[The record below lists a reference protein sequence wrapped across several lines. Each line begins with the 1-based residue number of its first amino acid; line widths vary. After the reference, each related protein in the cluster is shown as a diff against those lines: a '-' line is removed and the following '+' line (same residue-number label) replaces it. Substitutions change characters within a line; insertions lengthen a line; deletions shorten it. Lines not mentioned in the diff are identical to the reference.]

1 MAFTLDRAAL
11 WGDLAACYLGE
22 VAAAG
27 IYEQALRHLADPEA
41 HARLAAWLEA
51 ERRRTRGLRG
61 HLAAVGPPLPDGLV
75 GVVRDLARVMGGA
88 AALRGTDAAVELA
101 QQVGKVG
108 AARLTPL
115 AERFP
120 AGSIEAQRYRAFEAE
135 AGDHGA
141 WVAAWRT
148 ERAQDGLMGQVE
160 AIEHA
165 SIVEA
170 PIDAVFETLTTI
182 GHWSAL
188 SGVPI
193 SSPDGVGRLR
203 EDLRYRLRVGVG
215 PVAIETE
222 AHVVAWDPPV
232 FWVERRTGL
241 PFDRWEHHRRLE
253 PLDAGRTLV
262 ADRLLV
268 RPRMLPPP
276 PVSLQP
282 SPWSLGLQLALWV
295 WHDRLKTYVTT
306 G

>member
-1 MAFTLDRAAL
+1 MATALDRAAL

-22 VAAAG
+22 VAASG

-75 GVVRDLARVMGGA
+75 GLVRDLSRLAGGA
-88 AALRGTDAAVELA
+88 AALRGPEAAVELA
-101 QQVGKVG
+101 SEVGKVG
-108 AARLTPL
+108 AMRLGPL
-115 AERFP
+115 AERFAP
-120 AGSIEAQRYRAFEAE
+120 DSIEGRRYRAFEAE
-135 AGDHGA
+135 SGDHGA
-141 WVAAWRT
+141 WLAAWRT
-148 ERAQDGLMGQVE
+148 ERAQDGLVGQVE

-165 SIVEA
+165 SIVDA
-170 PIDAVFETLTTI
+170 PVAVVFETLTTL

-188 SGVPI
+188 SGVPM
-193 SSPDGVGRLR
+193 SSPDGATALAEG
-203 EDLRYRLRVGVG
+203 LRYRLRVGVG
-215 PVAIETE
+215 PLAVESE

-241 PFDRWEHHRRLE
+241 PFDVWEHHRRLE

-268 RPRMLPPP
+268 RPKMLPPP
-276 PVSLQP
+276 PISLQP
-282 SPWSLGLQLALWV
+282 SPWSLASQLALWS
-295 WHDRLKTYVTT
+295 WHERLREYLRSP
-306 G
+306 

>member
-1 MAFTLDRAAL
+1 MASALDRAAL

-22 VAAAG
+22 VATAG

-41 HARLAAWLEA
+41 HARLAAWLDA
-51 ERRRTRGLRG
+51 ERRRARGLRA
-61 HLAAVGPPLPDGLV
+61 HMSTVGPPLPDGLV
-75 GVVRDLARVMGGA
+75 GLVRDLARVVGGVS
-88 AALRGTDAAVELA
+88 ALRGPEAAVELA
-101 QQVGKVG
+101 QEVGKVG
-108 AARLTPL
+108 GSRLGPI

-120 AGSIEAQRYRAFEAE
+120 ANSIEARRYRDFAAE
-135 AGDHGA
+135 VGDQGA
-141 WVAAWRT
+141 WLAAWRT

-165 SIVEA
+165 SVVDAPVE
-170 PIDAVFETLTTI
+170 AVFETLTTI

-188 SGVPI
+188 AGVPI
-193 SSPDGVGRLR
+193 SSPDGVTRLD
-203 EDLRYRLRVGVG
+203 EGLRYRLRVGAG
-215 PVAIETE
+215 PVAVETE

-253 PLDAGRTLV
+253 PMGDGRTLV

-268 RPRMLPPP
+268 RPKLLPPP

-282 SPWSLGLQLALWV
+282 SPWSLGLQLALWA
-295 WHDRLKTYVTT
+295 WHERLRLYLTT
-306 G
+306 